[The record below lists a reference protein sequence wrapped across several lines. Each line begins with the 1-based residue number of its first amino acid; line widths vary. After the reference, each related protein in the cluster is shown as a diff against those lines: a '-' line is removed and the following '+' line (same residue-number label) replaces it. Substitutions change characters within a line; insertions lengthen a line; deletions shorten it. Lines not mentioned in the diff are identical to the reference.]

1 MGRIKKKK
9 RSKKKKN
16 LIKRLK
22 HPGRGSK
29 WGGNEADSPLRNS
42 SLRFVRGAS
51 AFGFRLR
58 ITRIAQTYG
67 PLGNGGEGGGC
78 DCLESRRDQGLCKY
92 RYIDLGR
99 DKVIAGDGMGL

>member
-1 MGRIKKKK
+1 M
-9 RSKKKKN
+9 
-16 LIKRLK
+16 K

-67 PLGNGGEGGGC
+67 PLGNGGGEGGATAWRVG
-78 DCLESRRDQGLCKY
+78 E
-92 RYIDLGR
+92 I
-99 DKVIAGDGMGL
+99 KVYASIVI